1 MKSYSRTSLAVTS
14 VISGIAA
21 LFFACKFDLN
31 TKTQAIDVLPPP
43 VTSSPTK
50 TNVAGLPVLTDVVK
64 HVKPAVVNISSRK
77 VFKPNSITGRRG
89 DPFSGDFL
97 GRFYGAPPEQNQS
110 SLGSGFIISKD
121 GTILTNNHVV
131 QNADEI
137 DVKLSD
143 GRKFQAK
150 VIGTDPKTDIAV
162 IRIEGAT
169 GDFTTVPL
177 GDSNNL
183 QVGEWVVAV
192 GNPFGLGQT
201 VTAGIVSAKG
211 RVIGAGPYDDFIQ
224 TDASINPGNSGGP
237 LFNLNGEVVGIN
249 TAIIASGQGIGF
261 AIPITLARNT
271 VNQLL
276 QNGKVSR
283 GYLGVGI
290 QDVTPD
296 LARSFGLNSE
306 RGALIASVYPG
317 GPAETSG
324 IEAGDV
330 VLSFNGKVL
339 ETSHDLPLMVS
350 QTPVGSDVTI
360 EVMRKGGKKTL
371 QVRIGELEKAEREF
385 AQAEKVSGELGL
397 GVQELLPQQAEQM
410 GLKGRKGIMVVKVIP
425 GSQADWVGI
434 RPGDLILEV
443 NNTPIHNLSEYSVSI
458 QKIKPNEVVRIF
470 VRRGNL
476 TSYFAFK
483 K

>member
-1 MKSYSRTSLAVTS
+1 MKSYSRTTLAFTAL
-14 VISGIAA
+14 ISSIAA

-31 TKTQAIDVLPPP
+31 NKSQAIDTLPPP
-43 VTSSPTK
+43 VSSPNK
-50 TNVAGLPVLTDVVK
+50 TVVAGLPVLTDVVK

-77 VFKPNSITGRRG
+77 VFKPNPMSRQG
-89 DPFSGDFL
+89 DPFGGGFL
-97 GRFYGAPPEQNQS
+97 GRFYGAPEQNQS

-143 GRKFQAK
+143 GRKFEAK
-150 VIGTDPKTDIAV
+150 VVGTDPKTDIAV
-162 IRIEGAT
+162 IRIEGGT

-261 AIPITLARNT
+261 AIPISLARNT

-276 QNGKVSR
+276 QTGRVSR

-290 QDVTPD
+290 QDVTPE
-296 LARSFGLNSE
+296 LAKSFGLNSE

-317 GPAETSG
+317 GPAEKSG
-324 IEAGDV
+324 VEAGDV
-330 VLSFNGKVL
+330 VLSFNGKIL
-339 ETSHDLPLMVS
+339 ETSHDLPLLVS
-350 QTPVGSDVTI
+350 QTPVGSSVTL
-360 EVMRKGGKKTL
+360 EVLRKGGKKTL
-371 QVRIGELEKAEREF
+371 QVEIGELEKAEREF

-410 GLKGRKGIMVVKVIP
+410 GLKGRKGVMVVKVIP

-443 NNTPIHNLSEYSVSI
+443 NNTPINNLAEYSASI
-458 QKIKPNEVVRIF
+458 QKLKANEVVRVFI
-470 VRRGNL
+470 RRGNL

>member
-1 MKSYSRTSLAVTS
+1 MKKPHSRASLMMTAL
-14 VISGIAA
+14 ISAIAA
-21 LFFACKFDLN
+21 LIFACRFDLGG
-31 TKTQAIDVLPPP
+31 KTQAVDVIPPP
-43 VTSSPTK
+43 APPSARTSA
-50 TNVAGLPVLTDVVK
+50 AGLPVLTDIVK

-77 VFKPNSITGRRG
+77 VFRPNPGYRRG
-89 DPFSGDFL
+89 DPFSGDFF
-97 GRFYGAPPEQNQS
+97 GRFYGIPQEQTQS

-121 GTILTNNHVV
+121 GTILTNNHVI

-143 GRKFQAK
+143 GRKFEAK
-150 VIGTDPKTDIAV
+150 LIGTDPKTDIAV
-162 IRIEGAT
+162 IRIQGGN
-169 GDFTTVPL
+169 GDFPIVPL
-177 GDSNNL
+177 GDSANL
-183 QVGEWVVAV
+183 QVGEWVMAV

-261 AIPITLARNT
+261 AIPISLARNT

-296 LARSFGLNSE
+296 LAKSFGLDSE

-317 GPAETSG
+317 GPAEKGG
-324 IEAGDV
+324 IEAGDI
-330 VLSFNGKVL
+330 VLSFDGKPL
-339 ETSHDLPLMVS
+339 ETSHDLPLLVS
-350 QTPVGSDVTI
+350 QMSVGSNVMV
-360 EVMRKGGKKTL
+360 EVLRKGGKKTL
-371 QVRIGELEKAEREF
+371 QVQVGELEKAEREL
-385 AQAEKVSGELGL
+385 AQAERVSGEMGIA
-397 GVQELLPQQAEQM
+397 VQELMPQQAEQM
-410 GLKGRKGIMVVKVIP
+410 GLKGRRGVMVVKVIP

-434 RPGDLILEV
+434 RPGDIILEV
-443 NNTPIHNLSEYSVSI
+443 NNTPISNLGEYSASI
-458 QKIKPNEVVRIF
+458 QKLKPDQVVRMFIK
-470 VRRGNL
+470 RGNL